1 MGQQSCGAVGGVS
14 KGMMMKRSMMLGV
27 VLTSA
32 LMTTPALADSWSR
45 SWMAAPLVSKA
56 PPEKRPDLQ
65 DRTVRQVV
73 RISSGGQRIRLRLS
87 NEMSTQPLLLG
98 AVHVA
103 LADENGAIVAGSDHV
118 VTFNGAQGA
127 TVPARAPLLSDPI
140 ALPVKPL
147 TRLTISLHLPHG
159 APEATVHSYSAATG
173 WTAPGDQTGAT
184 NLTDATVIGPR
195 FILSGVEVENRRAGT
210 TIVTLGDS
218 ITDGVR
224 ATPDSNRRW
233 PDVLAERLQK
243 AGRTSVGVANAG
255 ISANRLLSEGDGNN
269 ALARFDSDVL
279 AVPGVTHVVVLEGVN
294 DIGSAFAQ
302 KRPIPTRDALVGAY
316 RQMIARAHDRGVKI
330 ILATILPYKGAG
342 YWSEQGEA
350 VRVAV
355 NDWIS
360 TTKEADGFVDLAKAV
375 ADPADAARMAK
386 PYDVGDALHP
396 NDAGFRV
403 MAEALDLKLLR

>member
-1 MGQQSCGAVGGVS
+1 MQ
-14 KGMMMKRSMMLGV
+14 RSFLLGV
-27 VLTSA
+27 LLTGA
-32 LMTTPALADSWSR
+32 LMTAPALADGWSR
-45 SWMAAPLVSKA
+45 SWMAAPLMSKA

-87 NEMSTQPLLLG
+87 NEMTGQPLLLG

-103 LADENGAIVAGSDHV
+103 MTDENGAIVAGSDHV

-140 ALPVKPL
+140 AMPVKPL
-147 TRLTISLHLPHG
+147 TQLTISLHLPQG
-159 APEATVHSYSAATG
+159 APDATVHSYSAATG

-184 NLTDATVIGPR
+184 RLTDATVIGPR
-195 FILSGVEVENRRAGT
+195 IILSGVEVENRRAGT

-233 PDVLAERLQK
+233 PDLLAERLQK

-255 ISANRLLSEGDGNN
+255 ISANRLLSEGEGDN
-269 ALARFDSDVL
+269 ALARFDADVL

-302 KRPIPTRDALVGAY
+302 QRPIPTRDELIGAY
-316 RQMIARAHDRGVKI
+316 RQMIARAHDRGVKV

-342 YWSEQGEA
+342 YWSDGGEA

-355 NDWIS
+355 NDWIRQNG
-360 TTKEADGFVDLAKAV
+360 EADGFVDLAKAI
-375 ADPADAARMAK
+375 ADPADPARMAK

-403 MAEALDLKLLR
+403 MADAVDLKLLR

>member
-1 MGQQSCGAVGGVS
+1 MRETGVMRNMA
-14 KGMMMKRSMMLGV
+14 GPVVML
-27 VLTSA
+27 L
-32 LMTTPALADSWSR
+32 ALAAAPVQAEGWSR
-45 SWMAAPLVSKA
+45 SWMAAPLVSRA
-56 PPEKRPDLQ
+56 PVDKRPDLK
-65 DRTVRQVV
+65 DRTLRQVV
-73 RISSGGQRIRLRLS
+73 RISSGGTRIRLRLS

-103 LADENGAIVAGSDHV
+103 LAGEDGAILPGSDHV

-127 TVPARAPLLSDPI
+127 MVPARAPMLSDPI
-140 ALPVKPL
+140 AMVVKPL
-147 TRLTISLHLPHG
+147 TRLTISIHLPQG
-159 APEATVHSYSAATG
+159 APDATVHSYSAATG

-184 NLTDATVIGPR
+184 SLNAPTIIGPR
-195 FILSGVEVENRRAGT
+195 IILSGVEVDNRKAGT

-233 PDVLAERLQK
+233 PDLLAERLQK
-243 AGRTSVGVANAG
+243 AGRRSVGVANAG

-279 AVPGVTHVVVLEGVN
+279 AVPGVTHVVILEGVN

-302 KRPIPTRDALVGAY
+302 QRPIPTRDDLIGAY
-316 RQMIARAHDRGVKI
+316 RQMIARAHGRGVKV

-342 YWSEQGEA
+342 YWSEQGET
-350 VRVAV
+350 VRIAV
-355 NDWIS
+355 NDWIRS
-360 TTKEADGFVDLAKAV
+360 TKEADGHVDLAKAV
-375 ADPADAARMAK
+375 ADPADPARMAK
-386 PYDVGDALHP
+386 SYDVGDALHP

-403 MAEALDLKLLR
+403 MADAVDLGLLR

>member
-1 MGQQSCGAVGGVS
+1 MRRSFLPGV
-14 KGMMMKRSMMLGV
+14 L
-27 VLTSA
+27 LTGA
-32 LMTTPALADSWSR
+32 LMTAPALADGWSR

-87 NEMSTQPLLLG
+87 NEMTGQPLLLG

-103 LADENGAIVAGSDHV
+103 MADENGAIVAGSDHV

-140 ALPVKPL
+140 TMPVKPL
-147 TRLTISLHLPHG
+147 TRLTISLHLPQG
-159 APEATVHSYSAATG
+159 APDATVHSYSAATG

-184 NLTDATVIGPR
+184 RLTDATVIGPR
-195 FILSGVEVENRRAGT
+195 IILSGVEVENSRAGT

-233 PDVLAERLQK
+233 PDLLAERLQK

-255 ISANRLLSEGDGNN
+255 ISANRLLSEGEGDN
-269 ALARFDSDVL
+269 ALARFDADVL

-302 KRPIPTRDALVGAY
+302 QRPIPTRDELIGAY
-316 RQMIARAHDRGVKI
+316 RQMIARAHDRGVKV

-342 YWSEQGEA
+342 YWSDGGEA

-355 NDWIS
+355 NDWIRQNG
-360 TTKEADGFVDLAKAV
+360 EADGFVDLAKAI
-375 ADPADAARMAK
+375 ADPADPARMAK

-403 MAEALDLKLLR
+403 MADAVDLKLLR